1 MCFSFYFKFVF
12 YFINLKKNWM
22 VVVVGGCMY
31 KKKMKGVNEKFK
43 IYDLYEDDYGWI
55 LVYM

>member
-1 MCFSFYFKFVF
+1 
-12 YFINLKKNWM
+12 M